1 MKILS
6 LDVSGDYSSIALL
19 NLEEINTFTQTH
31 SRKERPDWDYLF
43 SRLGFDA
50 KKDFDDLDALA
61 YAQGPGSYTALR
73 VTASFLKAI
82 AVIKDLPLIPISNL
96 KSIAYEASNW
106 IAEKE
111 ATIFVA
117 IEADKNESYVCS
129 FAKTSREIAALDE
142 ESVKSLE
149 ELSALS
155 NTSNIYFAGTGWPE
169 LIQSHSNFLPNAMG
183 SAEPIAALA
192 KLELK
197 SGKVFD
203 PETANPVYL
212 KTPEYKKK

>member
-169 LIQSHSNFLPNAMG
+169 LIQSRSNFLPNAIG